1 MSRVLP
7 MLSLLAIGC
16 GTLCDDPGVIC
27 TVVGDGRAGFNGE
40 GLKASKT
47 QLYYP
52 TDVAPEPVTGRV
64 FINDWNNEIIRAID
78 EDGRVQTLVGADEPG
93 DGDDQHLE
101 RTDEGAPGRTVAL
114 NHPLKL
120 AFGPDG
126 TLMIAAWHN
135 HKLRAWDPIADRV
148 RIVVADTDPDQGTG
162 ANAGF
167 EGDGGP
173 AKDALVWFPSSVTF
187 DNDGTYYFVDEKNG
201 RIRRVDTA
209 GTIDTV
215 AGSGTWG
222 NVDGPCLDAAFRFPD
237 DPMIGQPK
245 PGGAIV
251 SAGDGVLFVADT
263 YNGAV
268 RKVDLAVHEVTT
280 LATDLTTPADL
291 ALGPDGRLYIA
302 DALGHAV
309 FAMDVTTGDYERVAG
324 TGAAGTGTDEVA
336 ATEST
341 LNHPYGIG
349 FDDAGALWI
358 ADTYNS
364 KVRRVAP

>member
-1 MSRVLP
+1 MPRVL
-7 MLSLLAIGC
+7 LLVCLIAAGC
-16 GTLCDDPGVIC
+16 GTPCDEPGVIC
-27 TVVGDGRAGFNGE
+27 TVVGNGRAGFNGD
-40 GLKASKT
+40 GQKAIDT

-52 TDVAPEPVTGRV
+52 TDIATEPATGRL
-64 FINDWNNEIIRAID
+64 FINDWNNEVIRAIG

-93 DGDDQHLE
+93 DGDDLHLE
-101 RTDEGAPGRTVAL
+101 RTEEGAPGRTVAL

-135 HKLRAWDPIADRV
+135 HKLRSWDPVADRV
-148 RIVVADTDPDQGTG
+148 RIVVADTDPDEGTG

-167 EGDGGP
+167 SGDGGP
-173 AKDALVWFPSSVTF
+173 AKDALVWFPSSVTY

-201 RIRRVDTA
+201 RIRSVNQA
-209 GTIDTV
+209 GIINTV
-215 AGSGTWG
+215 AGSGTYE
-222 NVDGPCLDAAFRFPD
+222 NVDGPCTDAAFRFPD

-251 SAGDGVLFVADT
+251 SDGEGVLYVADT
-263 YNGAV
+263 YNGAI
-268 RKVDLAVHEVTT
+268 RKVDLSVHEVTT
-280 LATDLTTPADL
+280 IATGLTAPADV

-302 DALGHAV
+302 DALAHSV
-309 FAMDVTTGDYERVAG
+309 YAMDVTTGDYE
-324 TGAAGTGTDEVA
+324 TIAGTGTKGPGTDEVL
-336 ATEST
+336 ATESS
-341 LNHPYGIG
+341 LDHPYGLA

-364 KVRRVAP
+364 KIRRVAK